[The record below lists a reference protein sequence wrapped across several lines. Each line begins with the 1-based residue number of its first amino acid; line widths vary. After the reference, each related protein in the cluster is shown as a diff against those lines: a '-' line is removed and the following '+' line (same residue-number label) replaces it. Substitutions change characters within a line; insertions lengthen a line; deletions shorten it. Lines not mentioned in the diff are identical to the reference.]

1 MAGPNFGLLDNALVS
16 KNRALE
22 GFGGVNT
29 LISQVQQN
37 QADKMAIENALAEK
51 AAYEQAGGDVTQ
63 AQKNLMAVGQGK
75 QSVALGK
82 AVAETEQAKMKAM
95 SERLPIVREMAK
107 DMAFNPS
114 DQNIQAHLQ
123 DQMLKGWIT
132 PQEAQQRWASVAQMN
147 PEQRKAHFLQGAT
160 KAEDLLSVQLR
171 GAEAQTARERLAF
184 ETNPTRQ
191 AQIAQAK
198 SAGTET
204 GKTAAKTAA
213 DLPGAIEA
221 AERGI
226 ALIDEMVGKAPVVD
240 PKTGKVI
247 EAGTKPHAGFSSYVG
262 GTLVPG
268 ARFIEGSD
276 TASYELRQKQIEG
289 QAFLEAFRTL
299 KGGGSITEKEGEKAT
314 AALSR
319 MNKAASEKEYMEA
332 AREVQEVLRA
342 GIRNAKEKAT
352 RSVVPTTGGTAASNT
367 PAGNAYNQWLQQQQ
381 Q

>member
-1 MAGPNFGLLDNALVS
+1 MAQPNFGLLDNALVN

-22 GFGGVNT
+22 GYGAVNT

-37 QADKMAIENALAEK
+37 QADKMALENAMAEK
-51 AAYEQAGGDVTQ
+51 AAYEQAGGDVVA
-63 AQKNLMAVGQGK
+63 AQKNLMRLGQGK

-82 AVAETEQAKMKAM
+82 AVAETEQAKMKAL
-95 SERLPIVREMAK
+95 SERLPILRDMSK

-123 DQMLKGWIT
+123 DQILKGWIT
-132 PQEAQQRWASVAQMN
+132 PEEGRLRYERVANMS
-147 PEQRKAHFLQGAT
+147 PEQRKEFFLMNAT
-160 KAEDLLSVQLR
+160 KAEDLLSTQLR

-184 ETNPTRQ
+184 ETSPTRQ
-191 AQIAQAK
+191 AGIAQAK
-198 SAGTET
+198 AAGTET
-204 GKTAAKTAA
+204 GKTTAKVAA

-240 PKTGKVI
+240 ASGKVI
-247 EAGTKPHAGFSSYVG
+247 EKGTAPHAGFSSYVG
-262 GTLVPG
+262 GTIYPG

-314 AALSR
+314 AAITR
-319 MNKAASEKEYMEA
+319 MNKAASEKEYIEA
-332 AREVQEVLRA
+332 ARELQSILRT
-342 GIRNAKEKAT
+342 GVKNAREKAS
-352 RSVVPTTGGTAASNT
+352 RSVVPTTGGTAAANT
-367 PAGNAYNQWLQQQQ
+367 PAASAYNQWLQQQQ

>member
-1 MAGPNFGLLDNALVS
+1 MAQPNFGLLDNALVN

-22 GFGGVNT
+22 GYGAVNT

-37 QADKMAIENALAEK
+37 QADKMALENAMAEK
-51 AAYEQAGGDVTQ
+51 AAYEQAGGDVVA
-63 AQKNLMAVGQGK
+63 AQKNLMRLGQGK

-82 AVAETEQAKMKAM
+82 AVAETEQAKMKAL
-95 SERLPIVREMAK
+95 SERLPILRDMSK

-123 DQMLKGWIT
+123 DQILKGWIT
-132 PQEAQQRWASVAQMN
+132 PEEAQMRYQRVAGMN
-147 PEQRKAHFLQGAT
+147 PEQRKEFFLMNAT
-160 KAEDLLSVQLR
+160 KAEDLLSTQLR

-184 ETNPTRQ
+184 ETSPTRQ

-204 GKTAAKTAA
+204 GKTAAKVAA

-240 PKTGKVI
+240 ASGKII
-247 EAGTKPHAGFSSYVG
+247 EKGTAPHAGFSSYVG
-262 GTLVPG
+262 GTIYPG

-314 AALSR
+314 AAITR
-319 MNKAASEKEYMEA
+319 MNKAASEKEYIEA
-332 AREVQEVLRA
+332 ARELQSILRT
-342 GIRNAKEKAT
+342 GVKNAREKAS
-352 RSVVPTTGGTAASNT
+352 RSVVPTTGGTAAANT
-367 PAGNAYNQWLQQQQ
+367 PAASAYNQWLQQQQ

>member
-1 MAGPNFGLLDNALVS
+1 MAQPNFGLLDNALVN

-22 GFGGVNT
+22 GYGAVNT

-37 QADKMAIENALAEK
+37 QADKMALENAMAEK
-51 AAYEQAGGDVTQ
+51 AAYEQAGGDVVA
-63 AQKNLMAVGQGK
+63 AQKNLMRLGQGK

-82 AVAETEQAKMKAM
+82 AVAETEQAKMKAL
-95 SERLPIVREMAK
+95 SERLPILRDMSK

-123 DQMLKGWIT
+123 DQILKGWIT
-132 PQEAQQRWASVAQMN
+132 PEEGRLRYERVANMS
-147 PEQRKAHFLQGAT
+147 PEQRKEFFLMNAT
-160 KAEDLLSVQLR
+160 KAEDLLSTQLR

-184 ETNPTRQ
+184 ETSPTRQ

-204 GKTAAKTAA
+204 GKTAAKVAA

-240 PKTGKVI
+240 ASGKVI
-247 EAGTKPHAGFSSYVG
+247 EKGTAPHAGFSSYVG
-262 GTLVPG
+262 GTIYPG

-314 AALSR
+314 AAITR
-319 MNKAASEKEYMEA
+319 MNKAASEKEYIEA
-332 AREVQEVLRA
+332 ARELQSILRT
-342 GIRNAKEKAT
+342 GVKNAREKAS
-352 RSVVPTTGGTAASNT
+352 RSVVPTTGGTAAANT
-367 PAGNAYNQWLQQQQ
+367 PAASAYNQWLQQQQ